1 MPRTNPTTT
10 PCSVNGCEKA
20 AAAPDWTEAEVA
32 VLMAAKLTDHR
43 KRYSGPDPD
52 ESLVAVAVKL
62 GRSEVACRC
71 KRRRVEHERGHRTG
85 DQWTVGGAMDGGGRR
100 DCPGSHGA
108 GRRARG
114 RVDVASRGRSDRP
127 DATRHTS
134 PSAQFAMPGSK
145 RWIKIRYGGTA
156 TRGNK

>member
-52 ESLVAVAVKL
+52 ESLAAVAVKL

-85 DQWTVGGAMDGGGRR
+85 DQWTVEGLWTAEEDEIV
-100 DCPGSHGA
+100 
-108 GRRARG
+108 RAHMAPEG
-114 RVDVASRGRSDRP
+114 ERVDAWTWPAVGEAIGRTP
-127 DATRHTS
+127 HATRVRAHNLRCRDRNG
-134 PSAQFAMPGSK
+134 GS
-145 RWIKIRYGGTA
+145 R
-156 TRGNK
+156 